1 MKTAI
6 LTIALALAS
15 ALSALAQTVMRE
27 NSTVYFQ
34 TNVFLHDDPTNPL
47 HQRLSFEGQEPLWV
61 AASNQVVYYQSS
73 EMTNAWL
80 HARYLH
86 ATNAI
91 LPGYLPLAGGAMTGP
106 LNMGGQD
113 ITNCKIF
120 MSNIQ
125 APYIA
130 SSPGNKSFALWSS
143 DGVSRLSLTNSGSTS
158 LAFELLNISSTAGY
172 DAYLA
177 GRAGSPVWANIPWS
191 KIDGTNVWQGRVND
205 TEASRIA
212 ALPVSPMTFNSTS
225 WLQSDGTNLFFVST
239 VPPGFTNALTT
250 NTP

>member
-61 AASNQVVYYQSS
+61 AASNQVVYYQGG
-73 EMTNAWL
+73 EITNASI
-80 HARYLH
+80 HARYLYS
-86 ATNAI
+86 TNAT
-91 LPGYLPLAGGAMTGP
+91 LAMTGN
-106 LNMGGQD
+106 LNMGGKS
-113 ITNCKIF
+113 ITNISTIGLSGGELGF
-120 MSNIQ
+120 S
-125 APYIA
+125 
-130 SSPGNKSFALWSS
+130 GNEVLYEGDSAWEY
-143 DGVSRLSLTNSGSTS
+143 VT
-158 LAFELLNISSTAGY
+158 
-172 DAYLA
+172 
-177 GRAGSPVWANIPWS
+177 
-191 KIDGTNVWQGRVND
+191 GTNVWQGRVND
-205 TEASRIA
+205 AESSRIA
-212 ALPVSPMTFNSTS
+212 ALAVNPMIFNSTS

>member
-61 AASNQVVYYQSS
+61 AASNQVVYYLNG
-73 EMTNAWL
+73 EITNAWV
-80 HARYLH
+80 HTRYLH
-86 ATNAI
+86 ATNFVFGGVTRTNWPQYATDTNA
-91 LPGYLPLAGGAMTGP
+91 LDLAGTRAMTGN
-106 LNMGGQD
+106 LDMGG
-113 ITNCKIF
+113 
-120 MSNIQ
+120 
-125 APYIA
+125 
-130 SSPGNKSFALWSS
+130 KSI
-143 DGVSRLSLTNSGSTS
+143 R
-158 LAFELLNISSTAGY
+158 NISTIGLPGGELGFSGNEVLYEGDSAWEYVT
-172 DAYLA
+172 
-177 GRAGSPVWANIPWS
+177 
-191 KIDGTNVWQGRVND
+191 GTNVWMGRVND

-212 ALPVSPMTFNSTS
+212 AMAVNPMIFNSTS
-225 WLQSDGTNLFFVST
+225 WLESDGTNLFFVST

>member
-15 ALSALAQTVMRE
+15 AFSALAQTVMRE

-61 AASNQVVYYQSS
+61 AASNQVAYYQSS
-73 EMTNAWL
+73 EMTNASI
-80 HARYLH
+80 HARYLYS
-86 ATNAI
+86 TNATLI
-91 LPGYLPLAGGAMTGP
+91 NANINAGYLTMTGN
-106 LNMGGQD
+106 LDMGGKS
-113 ITNCKIF
+113 ITNISTIGLQGGELSF
-120 MSNIQ
+120 S
-125 APYIA
+125 
-130 SSPGNKSFALWSS
+130 GNEVLYEGDSAWEY
-143 DGVSRLSLTNSGSTS
+143 VT
-158 LAFELLNISSTAGY
+158 
-172 DAYLA
+172 
-177 GRAGSPVWANIPWS
+177 
-191 KIDGTNVWQGRVND
+191 GTNVWLGRVGD
-205 TEASRIA
+205 AESSRIA
-212 ALPVSPMTFNSTS
+212 ALAVNPMIFNSTS